1 MLLKAMRLVF
11 AVGLGMCAS
20 VEGSN
25 LLINGGFNGPVG
37 NPNYT
42 LKQRFMDIRPQGW
55 SGGDKLVYLCI
66 PGIPGS
72 GDPSTDTV
80 FDNNGGLATWETP
93 GPSPDGGN
101 YVISHCD
108 PRYRDSI
115 YQTVNNLTIG
125 QVYTLTFTQASG
137 QNVGYSG
144 PTWQQWIVDFGG
156 QIRYS
161 DVMVTPAQG
170 SIPWRLQTL
179 TFTATA
185 KTQTLTFLANGGDVV
200 DGKLKIGS
208 DLAPIAYLDA
218 VNLDVVPEPGS
229 LALSCLGIFGV
240 RLLFRLRATS
250 KPDVITPVAEV

>member
-55 SGGDKLVYLCI
+55 SGGDKHVYLCI

-72 GDPSTDTV
+72 GYPSTDTV

-101 YVISHCD
+101 YVISHYD

-115 YQTVNNLTIG
+115 YQTLNNLTIG
-125 QVYTLTFTQASG
+125 EFYTLTLTQASG
-137 QNVGYSG
+137 QIVGYSG
-144 PTWQQWIVDFGG
+144 LTCQQCVVDFG
-156 QIRYS
+156 
-161 DVMVTPAQG
+161 
-170 SIPWRLQTL
+170 
-179 TFTATA
+179 
-185 KTQTLTFLANGGDVV
+185 
-200 DGKLKIGS
+200 
-208 DLAPIAYLDA
+208 
-218 VNLDVVPEPGS
+218 
-229 LALSCLGIFGV
+229 
-240 RLLFRLRATS
+240 
-250 KPDVITPVAEV
+250 